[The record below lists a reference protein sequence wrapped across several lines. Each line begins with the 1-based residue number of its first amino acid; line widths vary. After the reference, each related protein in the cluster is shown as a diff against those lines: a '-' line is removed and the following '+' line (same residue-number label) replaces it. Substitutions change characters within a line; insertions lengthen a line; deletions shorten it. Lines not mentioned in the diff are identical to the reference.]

1 MNKIY
6 IMDTNILSFML
17 GIKKSPNSQLTIG
30 DVYKKIEKIS
40 NNKETIAVPLPVIV
54 ETGNQLS
61 NKLTGDKR
69 IEVCKKFI
77 DIIEYKFDGKSPW
90 HSFEEQ
96 KIFWEEETLKKILR
110 NWEKYIVHGIN
121 FGDFLIIALY
131 DYYKEKYSCEVE
143 LWTEDKR
150 MVEAYKDIGL
160 EDMPKRREVSMKRK
174 RRN

>member
-17 GIKKSPNSQLTIG
+17 GIKKSPNSQLIIE
-30 DVYKKIEKIS
+30 DVYKKIEEIS

-61 NKLTGDKR
+61 NELTGDKR

-160 EDMPKRREVSMKRK
+160 EDMPKRREVSIKRK